1 MSINLQKI
9 SDAINAKISSFDGN
23 SSTTELVKIIESI
36 NNVNAHGGVIT
47 APSKNALPLADSSN
61 TGTIAFVRSTGYTDS
76 AGTFYFG
83 TGTDWSMLTTTSDS
97 ADSAGA
103 GTVVYGEAAYS
114 FQGST
119 YGYVSGGQTALNI
132 IEKFSLT
139 VDGNSTD
146 VGDLTLGRRETAGQS
161 SSTHGYTV
169 GGNPSPGQTNV
180 IDKFSFSVD
189 GNATDVGDLT
199 VTKRSHATQ
208 NDEFYGWSSGGYTPA
223 VTNIIDKHPFSVDT
237 NASDV
242 GDLTTSHGAVTG
254 QSSTTHGYTSGGMPY
269 TNVIDKFPFASD
281 ANATDVGNLTVA
293 RRTPGGTSS
302 DVSGYSHGG
311 LTSTSPSVVWSNV
324 IDKFPFASDVNATDV
339 GNLTAAAEHSGGVSS
354 TSHGYATAGSTG
366 SNSTTIQKYSFT
378 LDGNSTNIGDLTVS
392 TRFMAGHQV

>member
-36 NNVNAHGGVIT
+36 NNINAHGGVIT

-103 GTVVYGEAAYS
+103 GTVVYGGAPYS

-146 VGDLTLGRRETAGQS
+146 VGDLTLGRHGAAGQS

-169 GGNPSPGQTNV
+169 GGNPSSGQTNV

-199 VTKRSHATQ
+199 
-208 NDEFYGWSSGGYTPA
+208 
-223 VTNIIDKHPFSVDT
+223 DT
-237 NASDV
+237 MHLAAAASDV
-242 GDLTTSHGAVTG
+242 SAAYGYVYGGRLGPSGDLAATNKFSFASDGNATTVTG
-254 QSSTTHGYTSGGMPY
+254 VVFTHPSGYTRKAGVGANSTTHAYKLGAE
-269 TNVIDKFPFASD
+269 TNQHSLSNDMVKFPFAAEDAVSLVGELTK
-281 ANATDVGNLTVA
+281 ANAGN
-293 RRTPGGTSS
+293 GFGNSS
-302 DVSGYSHGG
+302 TTY
-311 LTSTSPSVVWSNV
+311 
-324 IDKFPFASDVNATDV
+324 AY
-339 GNLTAAAEHSGGVSS
+339 HSGG
-354 TSHGYATAGSTG
+354 GKPWFY
-366 SNSTTIQKYSFT
+366 
-378 LDGNSTNIGDLTVS
+378 
-392 TRFMAGHQV
+392 